1 MAGRQSIFVYN
12 RERTM
17 SVQASRKPTAKTS
30 ADGYRSGA
38 DYLASLCASKRTIF
52 VNGERISD
60 PTGHPAFRQGAKQ
73 IAELYDFAFAPEN
86 IESMTYLEPDTGK
99 RALRCYQ
106 IPKNKEDLSAKRIAA
121 EKWAEQ
127 TFGLMGRTPD
137 HVANFFTGYA
147 AKPSVFA
154 KSGPQYAERVV
165 NFYKYLRDNHLYV
178 AYAIVPPQIDRS
190 KPAHKQSDPEL
201 YAGVVREVEGG
212 IIVKG
217 GQQLATGGV
226 FADYLHLSSI
236 HPLQPGD
243 ESYAISVAI
252 PMDAKGLKLYSRR
265 AFAQHVDSSFDYPL
279 TSRFDETDSFVV
291 LDDVFV
297 PWEHVF
303 IYRDI
308 ELCRDQW
315 WKTPAHIYGNHQA
328 QARYMTKLRFLLGL
342 AKRMNEATGNDAAPP
357 VQVMM
362 GELAALAS
370 IVEGMLHAQEALST
384 IDDEGVFWPSGKML
398 YAVMALQAELNPRM
412 IDIVRELTGA
422 AMITLPSSV
431 KDFDN
436 PEEIKDLERFYRSA
450 NMGAKDRVALMRLA
464 WDFIGTEFGNRHQ
477 QYEKFYGGASF
488 LIKMNMF
495 RHYDFKRAGVLVDRA
510 LALPPVEG
518 K

>member
-1 MAGRQSIFVYN
+1 MSLQKVSTTAPNGAF
-12 RERTM
+12 RT
-17 SVQASRKPTAKTS
+17 
-30 ADGYRSGA
+30 GA
-38 DYLASLCASKRTIF
+38 DFLANLATTPRAVF
-52 VNGERISD
+52 VDGERIAD
-60 PTGHPAFRQGAKQ
+60 PTAHSAFRQGARQ
-73 IAELYDFAFAPEN
+73 IASLYDFAFAPEN
-86 IESMTYLEPDTGK
+86 LEVMTYVEPETGF

-106 IPKNKEDLSAKRIAA
+106 IPKTLADLAAKRLAA

-127 TFGLMGRTPD
+127 SFGLMGRTPD

-165 NFYKYLRDNHLYV
+165 NFYKYLRDHHLYV

-190 KPAHKQSDPEL
+190 KSAANQSEPDL
-201 YAGVVREVEGG
+201 YAGVVREVDGG

-243 ESYAISVAI
+243 ENYAISVAV
-252 PMDAKGLKLYSRR
+252 PMNAPGVKLFSRR
-265 AFAQHVDSSFDYPL
+265 AFAMQATNSYDYPL

-315 WKTPAHIYGNHQA
+315 WKTPSHTYGNHQA
-328 QARYMTKLRFLLGL
+328 QARFATKLRFLMGM
-342 AKRMNEATGNDAAPP
+342 AKRMNEATGNDGAPP
-357 VQVMM
+357 VMVQM

-370 IVEGMLHAQEALST
+370 IVEGMLLAQEALAT
-384 IDDEGVFWPSGKML
+384 FDDEGVLWPSKNML
-398 YAVMALQAELNPRM
+398 YAVMALQGEINPRM

-431 KDFDN
+431 KDFEN
-436 PEEIKDLERFYRSA
+436 PESVRDIERYYRSS
-450 NMGAKDRVALMRLA
+450 NMSARDRVALMRMA

-488 LIKMNMF
+488 IVKMNMF
-495 RHYDFKRAGVLVDRA
+495 RNYDFKRAGALVDRA
-510 LALPPVEG
+510 LSLPPI
-518 K
+518 

>member
-1 MAGRQSIFVYN
+1 MN
-12 RERTM
+12 
-17 SVQASRKPTAKTS
+17 VQANQFTS
-30 ADGYRSGA
+30 TRAPGASRSGA
-38 DYLASLCASKRTIF
+38 DFLASLASTPRSVF
-52 VNGERISD
+52 VDGERVSD
-60 PTGHPAFRQGAKQ
+60 PSKHPAFREAAKQ
-73 IAELYDFAFAPEN
+73 IAGLYDFAFAPEN
-86 IESMTYLEPDTGK
+86 IEVMTYVEPETGW

-106 IPKNKEDLSAKRIAA
+106 IPKTHADLAAKRIAA

-147 AKPSVFA
+147 AKPSIFA

-165 NFYKYLRDNHLYV
+165 NFYKHLRDHHLYV

-190 KPAHKQSDPEL
+190 KPASKQSELDL

-243 ESYAISVAI
+243 ESYAISVAV
-252 PMDAKGLKLYSRR
+252 PMSAPGVKLYSRR
-265 AFAQHVDSSFDYPL
+265 AFAQQATNSFDYPL
-279 TSRFDETDSFVV
+279 SSRFDETDSFVV

-315 WKTPAHIYGNHQA
+315 WKTPSHTYGNHQA
-328 QARYMTKLRFLLGL
+328 QARFATKLRFLLGM
-342 AKRMNEATGNDAAPP
+342 AKKMNEATGNDSAPP
-357 VQVMM
+357 VMVQM

-370 IVEGMLHAQEALST
+370 IVEGMHLAQEALAT
-384 IDDEGVFWPSGKML
+384 FDEEGVLWPSKSML
-398 YAVMALQAELNPRM
+398 YAVMALQGEINPRM

-431 KDFDN
+431 KDFDS
-436 PEEIKDLERFYRSA
+436 PETAADIARFYKSS
-450 NMGAKDRVALMRLA
+450 NMTARERVALMRLA

-488 LIKMNMF
+488 IVKMNMF
-495 RHYDFKRAGVLVDRA
+495 RAYDFKRAGALVDRA
-510 LALPPVEG
+510 LSLPPVDG
-518 K
+518 D

>member
-1 MAGRQSIFVYN
+1 MN
-12 RERTM
+12 M
-17 SVQASRKPTAKTS
+17 QARDLAAMPATGAF
-30 ADGYRSGA
+30 RRGA
-38 DYLASLCASKRTIF
+38 DFIASLAGTPRSVF
-52 VNGERISD
+52 VDGERVSD
-60 PTGHPAFRQGAKQ
+60 PSKHPAFREAAKQ
-73 IAELYDFAFAPEN
+73 IAGLYDFAFAPEN
-86 IESMTYLEPDTGK
+86 LDTMTYVEPETGW

-106 IPKNKEDLSAKRIAA
+106 IPRTHADLTAKRVAA

-154 KSGPQYAERVV
+154 KAGPQYAERVV
-165 NFYKYLRDNHLYV
+165 NFYKHLRDNHLYV

-190 KPAHKQSDPEL
+190 KPASKQSEPDL

-226 FADYLHLSSI
+226 FADYLHISSI

-243 ESYAISVAI
+243 EAYAISVAI
-252 PMDAKGLKLYSRR
+252 PVSAPGVKLHSRR
-265 AFAQHVDSSFDYPL
+265 AFAQQATNSFDYPL
-279 TSRFDETDSFVV
+279 SSRFDETDSFVV

-315 WKTPAHIYGNHQA
+315 WKTPSHTYGNHQA
-328 QARYMTKLRFLLGL
+328 QARFTTKLRFLLGM
-342 AKRMNEATGNDAAPP
+342 AKKMNEATGNDAAPP
-357 VQVMM
+357 VMVQM

-370 IVEGMLHAQEALST
+370 IVEGMHHAQEALAT
-384 IDDEGVFWPSGKML
+384 LDDEGVLWPSKSML
-398 YAVMALQAELNPRM
+398 YAVMALQGEINPRM

-431 KDFDN
+431 RDFDN
-436 PEEIKDLERFYRSA
+436 PEAAEDIARFYKSSNMSA
-450 NMGAKDRVALMRLA
+450 RERVALMRMA

-488 LIKMNMF
+488 IVKMNMF
-495 RHYDFKRAGVLVDRA
+495 RAYDFKRAGALVDRA
-510 LALPPVEG
+510 LGLPPVQG
-518 K
+518 D